1 MIFTVKILKI
11 VTESFYNMSKKEI
24 AEFETALIAY
34 GKELVASKK
43 KSEDFLIRIG
53 VITKKGNVR
62 KHYKSLC
69 IQQDQD

>member
-1 MIFTVKILKI
+1 
-11 VTESFYNMSKKEI
+11 MSKKEI
-24 AEFETALIAY
+24 AEFESALIAY

-43 KSEDFLIRIG
+43 KSEDFLVRIG

-62 KHYKSLC
+62 KHYKNLC